1 MGVGPPRGPKGGLE
15 ATLLHPD
22 SGGEGGK
29 RSVLLHLK
37 HQSLM
42 TGVAGVGVAVQVAE
56 VGELGV
62 GWVLEVGPASV
73 AVPSGPSLPCV
84 ELSCRLEATG
94 GITLLFSP
102 WCLLKSREIMSL
114 LDCVGPRCGCKWG
127 RCGLAFF

>member
-1 MGVGPPRGPKGGLE
+1 MGPPRGPKGGLE

-37 HQSLM
+37 HQSVM

-84 ELSCRLEATG
+84 GSFPAAWRPLEG
-94 GITLLFSP
+94 SP
-102 WCLLKSREIMSL
+102 CYSHPGA
-114 LDCVGPRCGCKWG
+114 C
-127 RCGLAFF
+127 